1 MRTWSMKAELS
12 NGLRS
17 RWLIYPMQPMKYA
30 FLSPPSSEQTFNRN
44 KKTHEEGKRTESSK
58 TEKENKDCKNKVCV
72 SVCLCMCNAP
82 HQMTTAP

>member
-1 MRTWSMKAELS
+1 MKAELS

-44 KKTHEEGKRTESSK
+44 KKTHERRQTNGKF
-58 TEKENKDCKNKVCV
+58 ENGKGKQRLQK
-72 SVCLCMCNAP
+72 
-82 HQMTTAP
+82 